1 MKKVVSTLIILS
13 LIAGPVIVL
22 AQDAGD
28 ACLQAQM
35 DAERDVTG
43 PLWFGAGCLFGILG
57 VGAAYLIE
65 PSPSAMS
72 LLGKSPEY
80 VAVYTNCYK
89 NKGSSIQTKNA
100 WTGCLIGA
108 ATETVI
114 YLIYVAL
121 IAATY
126 PYY

>member
-1 MKKVVSTLIILS
+1 MKKFVSTLIILS
-13 LIAGPVIVL
+13 LIAVPVITL

-65 PSPSAMS
+65 PSHSAMG

-80 VAVYTNCYK
+80 VAAYTDCYK
-89 NKGSSIQTKNA
+89 DKGRSIQTKNA

-114 YLIYVAL
+114 YLIYYLAL
-121 IAATY
+121 MAAY
-126 PYY
+126 SY

>member
-1 MKKVVSTLIILS
+1 MKKVVSTLIILL

-65 PSPSAMS
+65 PSPSAMG

-80 VAVYTNCYK
+80 VAAYTDCYK
-89 NKGSSIQTKNA
+89 DKGRSIQTKNA
-100 WTGCLIGA
+100 WTGCLIGVA
-108 ATETVI
+108 AETVI
-114 YLIYVAL
+114 YLIYYLAPVA
-121 IAATY
+121 AY
-126 PYY
+126 SY

>member
-13 LIAGPVIVL
+13 LITVPVIVL

-65 PSPSAMS
+65 PSPSAMG

-80 VAVYTNCYK
+80 VAAYTDCYK
-89 NKGSSIQTKNA
+89 DKGRSIQTKNA
-100 WTGCLIGA
+100 WTGCLIGVA
-108 ATETVI
+108 AETVI
-114 YLIYVAL
+114 YLIYYLAPVA
-121 IAATY
+121 AY
-126 PYY
+126 SY

>member
-1 MKKVVSTLIILS
+1 MKKVVSTLIIFLM
-13 LIAGPVIVL
+13 IAVPIIVL
-22 AQDAGD
+22 AEDAGD

-35 DAERDVTG
+35 DAERNVSG

-65 PSPSAMS
+65 PSPSAMG

-80 VAVYTNCYK
+80 VAAYTDCYK
-89 NKGSSIQTKNA
+89 DKGRSVQTKNA
-100 WTGCLIGA
+100 WIGCLVGSA
-108 ATETVI
+108 AEAAI
-114 YLIYVAL
+114 YTIYVLL

-126 PYY
+126 SY